1 MEKIPCEVIQ
11 KAIQMDEAALISI
24 VNHYRS
30 YIRYLSLREIMLE
43 SGKKV
48 QLVDEMMVLQLE
60 TKLMASISKFR
71 MLSKT

>member
-1 MEKIPCEVIQ
+1 MEKIPCEVIE
-11 KAIQMDEAALISI
+11 KAIQMDEAALVSI

-48 QLVDEMMVLQLE
+48 
-60 TKLMASISKFR
+60 
-71 MLSKT
+71 